1 MAVFILIICPV
12 ATADIGITD
21 TLSGVVAG
29 GLDAFIIRCADSL
42 YEQSFRP
49 DGTSTYNGTST
60 EVFIYAI
67 TTYTPDPTK
76 HQTVRNFMA
85 MTILLLAIFC
95 FVYISVG
102 SIYVL
107 LSIVSPDRADILD
120 GILGRSTA
128 FRAVRMKEYFTN
140 LAVMI
145 GVLSC
150 TAVVMKVLFTI
161 SYFITSFFIVSCFQV
176 KSLAPST
183 DNVILYGMI
192 AIFYKVL
199 YSAMEARALL
209 LAIFVMCCFIIGIL
223 LISNWTRDIGLSI
236 GWYFVGVL
244 FLQPIIVILTTT
256 GFIGVEVVCC
266 DLGIVSGTVA
276 EISMYLTLLII
287 LVLATIS
294 ILIGLVRFR
303 KAAVK
308 TVRLAL

>member
-1 MAVFILIICPV
+1 MA
-12 ATADIGITD
+12 AADIGITD
-21 TLSGVVAG
+21 TLSGVVSG
-29 GLDAFIIRCADSL
+29 GLDHFLVKCADSL

-60 EVFIYAI
+60 EVYIYAI

-76 HQTVRNFMA
+76 SKTVRNFIA
-85 MTILLLAIFC
+85 MTILVIAIFC
-95 FVYISVG
+95 FVYITIG

-107 LSIVSPDRADILD
+107 ISMLSPERADIID
-120 GILGRSTA
+120 GMLGRSTA
-128 FRAVRMKEYFTN
+128 FRSTRMKEYFTN

-150 TAVVMKVLFTI
+150 TATVMKVLFTV
-161 SYFITSFFIVSCFQV
+161 SYFITSFFIVSCFQI

-183 DNVILYGMI
+183 DNAILYVMM
-192 AIFYKVL
+192 AIFYRTL
-199 YSAMEARALL
+199 NGAMEARALL
-209 LAIFVMCCFIIGIL
+209 LTIFVMCCFIIGAL
-223 LISNWTRDIGLSI
+223 LISNWTRSLGLSI
-236 GWYFVGVL
+236 GWYFIGVL

-256 GFIGVEVVCC
+256 GFIGVEVICS

-276 EISMYLTLLII
+276 EISIYLTLLII